1 MLCTYYRG
9 RTTFMEMMSMPLS
22 YINTLYMIAKEQ
34 SESKEGQERKEQE
47 ILEDEM
53 EAALL

>member
-1 MLCTYYRG
+1 
-9 RTTFMEMMSMPLS
+9 MPLS

-34 SESKEGQERKEQE
+34 SESKEGQEQKAQE
-47 ILEDEM
+47 VLEDEV